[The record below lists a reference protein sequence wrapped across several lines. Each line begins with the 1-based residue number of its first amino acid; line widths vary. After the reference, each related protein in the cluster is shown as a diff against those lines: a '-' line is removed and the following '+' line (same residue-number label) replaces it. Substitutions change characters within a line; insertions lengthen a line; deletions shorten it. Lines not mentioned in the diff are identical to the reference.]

1 MYMSLAIVYCP
12 TEVQDLPMVL
22 SNEDSYLLVFT
33 REQFDKIV
41 ENDNLR
47 EDTVFVNDPREA

>member
-1 MYMSLAIVYCP
+1 
-12 TEVQDLPMVL
+12 MVL